1 MDAHLQPA
9 EREELRKLTASIV
22 VRPEVD
28 VHVMDRFVEQ
38 GLARR
43 VYGGWEIT
51 EDGWAMLERTRIP
64 NALI

>member
-51 EDGWAMLERTRIP
+51 EEGWAMLERTRIP

>member
-1 MDAHLQPA
+1 MDAQLQPG
-9 EREELRKLTASIV
+9 ERDELCKLTQSIV
-22 VRPEVD
+22 VRVEVD
-28 VHVMDRFVEQ
+28 AHVMTRFVEL

-43 VYGGWEIT
+43 VYGGWELT

>member
-1 MDAHLQPA
+1 MDAHLQPG